1 MRTILTLT
9 FGVALLVCGCASN
22 RQQQTKTK
30 PIFERPW
37 IGGKFETV
45 ATPASIR
52 TNSAGYRKRGALVTK
67 VHNDSPLAKAGLQE
81 GDLILRVNGENVRFE
96 NDIRER
102 IDRSQSQP
110 VAFTVYRAGEI
121 SEKSIT
127 PGVERFQKLN
137 MIIFGL
143 GFRTKYEFDL
153 WPNPDFSLIALG
165 YDVKRDRLDLR
176 DPKSKYRQG
185 LEGTDGKPDEQ
196 KEWIGLRSDEGR
208 FAWLGPIWWAQN
220 KMIVSQESAR

>member
-1 MRTILTLT
+1 MRTILAFLIGAT
-9 FGVALLVCGCASN
+9 LVCGCASN
-22 RQQQTKTK
+22 KQHETKTK

-45 ATPASIR
+45 ATPRAIR
-52 TNSAGYRKRGALVTK
+52 SDSTGYRARGALLTK
-67 VHNDSPLAKAGLQE
+67 VHTDSPLAKAGLEE

-96 NDIRER
+96 NDIRKR

-110 VAFTVYRAGEI
+110 VAFTVYRAGAI
-121 SEKSIT
+121 SEKNVT

-137 MIIFGL
+137 TITFGL
-143 GFRTKYEFDL
+143 GFRTKYEIDL

-165 YDVKRDRLDLR
+165 YDVKRDRIDLH
-176 DPKSKYRQG
+176 DAKEKYREN
-185 LEGTDGKPDEQ
+185 LERAEGKLAEQ

-208 FAWLGPIWWAQN
+208 VAWLGPIWWAQN
-220 KMIVSQESAR
+220 MMIVSQESAR